1 MEPNTY
7 CKYSGCTRGKDG
19 GRAHYYSCLICG
31 KKENWRS
38 VACCEEHYQLYV
50 EEVLAA
56 RAKNRT
62 VDTTPDRSDMSK
74 QEYKEKVAERSMNEV
89 IEETKEEMTS
99 AGYGEY
105 LEENG
110 LAETIEK
117 INEDINNN
125 VGTKIPTRKMKTR
138 SRVKKESE

>member
-50 EEVLAA
+50 EEVLAS
-56 RAKNRT
+56 RAKNKS

-74 QEYKEKVAERSMNEV
+74 QEYKEKVIERPMDEV
-89 IEETKEEMTS
+89 VEETKAEMTA

-110 LAETIEK
+110 LTETVDK
-117 INEDINNN
+117 INEDIKASTS
-125 VGTKIPTRKMKTR
+125 VKKTSRKMKTR
-138 SRVKKESE
+138 SRVEK

>member
-1 MEPNTY
+1 MKPNTY

-50 EEVLAA
+50 EEVLVA
-56 RAKNRT
+56 RAKNKS
-62 VDTTPDRSDMSK
+62 VDTTPDRSDMTK
-74 QEYKEKVAERSMNEV
+74 QEYKEKVIERPMDEV
-89 IEETKEEMTS
+89 VEETKAEMTA

-110 LAETIEK
+110 LTETVDK
-117 INEDINNN
+117 INEDIKASTA
-125 VGTKIPTRKMKTR
+125 VKKTSRKMKAR
-138 SRVKKESE
+138 SRAEK